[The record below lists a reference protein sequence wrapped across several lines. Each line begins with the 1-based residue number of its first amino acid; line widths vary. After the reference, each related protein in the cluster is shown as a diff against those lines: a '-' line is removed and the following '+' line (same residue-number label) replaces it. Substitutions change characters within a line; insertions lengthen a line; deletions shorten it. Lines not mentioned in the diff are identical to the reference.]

1 VWNGGEGCDLH
12 GLWLVVLESAK
23 DQVLGADAPGQQ
35 VPPRVWYG
43 MACLLIR
50 DAMGS
55 VPYSDEWEIGVVT
68 HLGSHG
74 AGGAVVLRTTPGNL
88 SIAMVPRTTLA

>member
-1 VWNGGEGCDLH
+1 
-12 GLWLVVLESAK
+12 
-23 DQVLGADAPGQQ
+23 
-35 VPPRVWYG
+35 
-43 MACLLIR
+43 
-50 DAMGS
+50 MGS